1 MQEDIE
7 QRSLTLI
14 VSGTKLT
21 GRLLKAAISKYLAH
35 RKEKKLHKGRDSP
48 DVQSYGKVSMD
59 ELKKQYGEMRE
70 LDVQDKSLRSFD
82 RYARQYRV
90 TYSVRTNGKGKY
102 QVFFKAP
109 NEANMQ
115 AAFEKYAGKKLQKA
129 QRPSVLAKLEHFKA
143 LIKKPIADR
152 AKKKEMEL

>member
-7 QRSLTLI
+7 QRTLTLI
-14 VSGTKLT
+14 ISGTKHT

-35 RKEKKLHKGRDSP
+35 RKEKKLQKGRDSP
-48 DVQSYGKVSMD
+48 EVQSYGKVSMD
-59 ELKKQYGEMRE
+59 ELQKRYGDMRE
-70 LDVQDKSLRSFD
+70 VDVQDKSLRSFD

-90 TYSVRTNGKGKY
+90 TYSVRTNGKGQY

-115 AAFEKYAGKKLQKA
+115 TAFEKYAGKKLQKA
-129 QRPSVLAKLEHFKA
+129 QRPSVLAKLAKFKEMV
-143 LIKKPIADR
+143 KKPIADR
-152 AKKKEMEL
+152 AKRKEMEL

>member
-1 MQEDIE
+1 MQEDVE
-7 QRSLTLI
+7 QRTLTLI
-14 VSGTKLT
+14 ISGSKLT

-35 RKEKKLHKGRDSP
+35 RKEKKLRKGQDSP
-48 DVQSYGKVSMD
+48 EVQSYGKVSMD
-59 ELKKQYGEMRE
+59 ELQKRYGDMRE

-109 NEANMQ
+109 NEANME
-115 AAFEKYAGKKLQKA
+115 AAFKKYAGKKLQKA
-129 QRPSVLAKLEHFKA
+129 QRPSVLAKLEHFKSLVKTA
-143 LIKKPIADR
+143 VTDR
-152 AKKKEMEL
+152 VKKKELEL

>member
-7 QRSLTLI
+7 NRSVTLI
-14 VSGTKLT
+14 ISGTKFT
-21 GRLLKAAISKYLAH
+21 GRLLKGAISKYLAH

-59 ELKKQYGEMRE
+59 ELKKQYGDMRE

-82 RYARQYRV
+82 RCARQYRV
-90 TYSVRTNGKGKY
+90 AYTAYTNGKGKF

-109 NEANMQ
+109 SEANMQ
-115 AAFEKYAGKKLQKA
+115 AAFEKFAGTKLQRA

-143 LIKKPIADR
+143 LVKKPIADR
-152 AKKKEMEL
+152 ARKKELEL